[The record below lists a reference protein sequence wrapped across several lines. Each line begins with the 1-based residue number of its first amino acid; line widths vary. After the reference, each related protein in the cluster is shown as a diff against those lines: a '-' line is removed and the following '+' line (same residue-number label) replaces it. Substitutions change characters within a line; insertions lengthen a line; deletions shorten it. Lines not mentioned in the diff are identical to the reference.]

1 MKINVLP
8 QMSKGIGPS
17 SVLVLLCLT
26 FVCPRT
32 SFSDLVPPFTI
43 DNSILF
49 WELSMVNGGAFGRA
63 RGRSA
68 SGSFGASVADGRR
81 PDFIEILCAGGA
93 AAAYRHVPVAESP
106 KVDGS
111 GVRSDVELSMVNG
124 VEVAR
129 RVRHPGP
136 GR

>member
-1 MKINVLP
+1 
-8 QMSKGIGPS
+8 
-17 SVLVLLCLT
+17 
-26 FVCPRT
+26 
-32 SFSDLVPPFTI
+32 
-43 DNSILF
+43 
-49 WELSMVNGGAFGRA
+49 MVNGGAFGWT

-93 AAAYRHVPVAESP
+93 PAAFRMDPGAESP

-111 GVRSDVELSMVNG
+111 GVRSDVELAMVNG
-124 VEVAR
+124 VKVGR
-129 RVRHPGP
+129 RGRHPGP